1 MADEKLST
9 CPYLS
14 HNAEE
19 CLMTTGGLYLPLPEH
34 IEMFCKTSSFAKCH
48 HYIIGCEEIR
58 NAAPKLSAG
67 ALNRRRYRRVQ
78 ERLPIV
84 LAEYSKRGSSCDV
97 LDPSAFTIDLSMGG
111 FRFVSRYKFLPET
124 KIMFTLGE
132 GINGSSLAGLGE
144 VRWSVNDSAD
154 PGRFLSGLSFMD
166 SKSKQIIGRR
176 LWTSDL
182 PAM

>member
-1 MADEKLST
+1 MSNEKLSS

-34 IEMFCKTSSFAKCH
+34 IEMFCKTSCYVKCH

-58 NAAPKLSAG
+58 NAAPKVSAG
-67 ALNRRRYRRVQ
+67 TVNRRRYRRVH

-84 LAEYSKRGSSCDV
+84 LSGYLTRGSSCDI
-97 LDPSAFTIDLSMGG
+97 LDSSAYTIDLSMGG
-111 FRFVSRYKFLPET
+111 VKFVSRHKFLPET

-132 GINGSSLAGLGE
+132 GETGSSIAGLGE
-144 VRWSVNDSAD
+144 VRWTENDSAD
-154 PGRFLSGLSFMD
+154 PDLFLSGLSFVD
-166 SKSKQIIGRR
+166 SKSKQIIGQR
-176 LWTSDL
+176 LWASDL